1 MKPDL
6 ALDRFTIK
14 NIEKRLQVNYFD
26 QRSQLYQVPLKHE
39 AMDMAKSTIMT
50 VKGQVFG
57 KTGLR
62 SVGVPPKPRWPHFIG
77 RKLWW
82 VS

>member
-1 MKPDL
+1 MGRGGEAKWSYWNRSLKPDL

-50 VKGQVFG
+50 VKTL
-57 KTGLR
+57 KYTC
-62 SVGVPPKPRWPHFIG
+62 
-77 RKLWW
+77 
-82 VS
+82 